1 MITGI
6 IFLVLFFFFWPK
18 TVLAVCPVCTVAV
31 GAGLGLS
38 RLLGIDDT
46 ISGVWIGGLILSS
59 GLWLAD
65 FLTKKNIRIS
75 HLNLVSVA
83 GLFLMVIIPLYLGH
97 FIGLP
102 ANTFW
107 GIDKVLLGIIAGSLA
122 FWFSVWLDGRLR
134 SKNGGKVLIYYQK
147 VILPIF
153 FLSILS
159 LIFYFLTLH

>member
-1 MITGI
+1 MITWV
-6 IFLVLFFFFWPK
+6 IFVVLFFFFWPK
-18 TVLAVCPVCTVAV
+18 TALAVCPVCTVAI

-59 GLWLAD
+59 GFWLAD
-65 FLTKKNIRIS
+65 FLTKKNVRIP
-75 HLNLVSVA
+75 HLNFISVA
-83 GLFLMVIIPLYLGH
+83 GLFLMVIIPLYLSR

-107 GIDKVLLGIIAGSLA
+107 GVDKVLLGIIAGSLI
-122 FWFSVWLDGRLR
+122 FWFSVWSDGRLR
-134 SKNGGKVLIYYQK
+134 VKNGGKVLIYYQK
-147 VILPIF
+147 VILPVF
-153 FLSILS
+153 FLSLLS